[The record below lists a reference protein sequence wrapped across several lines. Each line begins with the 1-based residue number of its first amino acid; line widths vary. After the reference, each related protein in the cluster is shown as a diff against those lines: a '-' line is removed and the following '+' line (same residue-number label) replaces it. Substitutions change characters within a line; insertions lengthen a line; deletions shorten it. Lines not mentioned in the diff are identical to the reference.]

1 MYAPGIEMS
10 GAADN
15 GRRASIPETVGV
27 WLHVWTA
34 PRDVE
39 IPPVPWRKLA
49 LWTGVGAVVL
59 AVALAIMVPRIND
72 GKAERKAQ
80 AAAHQARAQ
89 KANRARVIRIQQPRT
104 GGFADLKPAA
114 GATAGE
120 IAGAQDQ
127 LVASVESAI
136 TADASKRAAAGE
148 ISKVQG
154 PTTCEHAAGS
164 PLSGDVRVFDCYTVV
179 RKVPKVP
186 TNAAGS
192 IGYPFRAV
200 LNYGTF
206 TYAFCRTEQFPGEQ
220 LIPDPRTVVRLPA
233 ACRAD

>member
-1 MYAPGIEMS
+1 MYASGIEMS
-10 GAADN
+10 GAAEN
-15 GRRASIPETVGV
+15 GRRASIPEIVGV

-39 IPPVPWRKLA
+39 IPPIPWRKLA

-59 AVALAIMVPRIND
+59 AIALAIMIPRIND

-80 AAAHQARAQ
+80 AAAQQARAQ
-89 KANRARVIRIQQPRT
+89 KANRARVIKLQQPRT

-114 GATAGE
+114 SASTAE
-120 IAGAQDQ
+120 IAGARQQ
-127 LVASVESAI
+127 LVVSVESAI
-136 TADASKRAAAGE
+136 TADARKRAAAGE

-154 PTTCEHAAGS
+154 PTTCTHTAGT
-164 PLSGDVRVFDCYTVV
+164 PTTGNVGVFDCYTVV

-186 TNAAGS
+186 TNVAGS

-200 LNYGTF
+200 LNYAAF

-233 ACRAD
+233 ACRAN